1 MTTALNPWRYLLRD
15 GRCITAAVHLDQD
28 HLFRYVTKDST
39 VVFALLSV
47 AAERLLLQMIQK
59 CDAMPPVD
67 QLTSRVTSQRETSRK
82 PSPITD
88 LSLMHH

>member
-1 MTTALNPWRYLLRD
+1 MTTALNPCRYLLRD

-28 HLFRYVTKDST
+28 HLFRYVTKDGA

-67 QLTSRVTSQRETSRK
+67 QLTSRATSQRKTSRK
-82 PSPITD
+82 LSPITD
-88 LSLMHH
+88 PLVMHH